1 MDTAV
6 VMLVLVVMTMAEI
19 VVQRR
24 SEDVRSVKSPKLRS
38 DAH

>member
-1 MDTAV
+1 M

-24 SEDVRSVKSPKLRS
+24 SEDVRSVKSPMLRS